1 MKLIDLPNRLSFFA
15 CIEDLL
21 QTPQVQSMRSLPH
34 HPGVN
39 CYEHSIFV
47 SYVAFRIGRRYHLD
61 YRACARGG
69 LLHDLYLYNCH
80 DSSAHSGNQCLD
92 HPEFALRNAS
102 ALTSLSD
109 KERNIIQAHMWPLAV
124 HLPHSREAWAVSL
137 ADKVCATVEVIQLW
151 KRLKLRAILAA

>member
-1 MKLIDLPNRLSFFA
+1 MKLIDLPNRMAFLS

-39 CYEHSIFV
+39 CYEHSVFV
-47 SYVAFRIGRRYHLD
+47 SYVAFRLGRRYGLD

-80 DSSAHSGNQCLD
+80 DSSAHPGNQCLD

-102 ALTSLSD
+102 ALTILSE

-124 HLPHSREAWAVSL
+124 HLPRSREAWAVSF
-137 ADKVCATVEVIQLW
+137 ADKICATIEVIQLW
-151 KRLKLRAILAA
+151 KRLKLRAILSA